1 MENETEKK
9 PYPKIKNA
17 IFLCLLFL
25 VIQFVTGLIIGFLF
39 AILRISNESFAYGI
53 SIILLDILSF
63 GVVILIGYKKSK
75 QKFNEVFKFN
85 KVSLDYWLAIIVF
98 MIGFVI
104 VSSEIDNII
113 NYFLPM
119 PGLLQNMFETV
130 MVKQMFAVSIILVGI
145 IPAFAEEM
153 FFRGVI
159 LNGFTRNYSNIK
171 SILISALFFGIIH
184 LNPWQAVTAFI
195 IGIVLAWV
203 YINTK
208 SIILCIYIHF
218 FNNTASVVTL
228 KFRDVFPIKG
238 FNSAYSEKLFQP
250 LWFDL
255 TGIAITGLGIL
266 LLIRAF
272 EKDRQQANVIQNK
285 T

>member
-9 PYPKIKNA
+9 PYPRIKNA
-17 IFLCLLFL
+17 VFLCLLFL
-25 VIQFVTGLIIGFLF
+25 VIQFVTGLIAGFIF
-39 AILRISNESFAYGI
+39 NIFGISNESFTYGI
-53 SIILLDILSF
+53 SIIVLNLLSF

-85 KVSLDYWLAIIVF
+85 EVSLDYWLAIIVF

-104 VSSEIDNII
+104 VLSEIDNII

-119 PGLLQNMFETV
+119 PEFLLDMFETV

-159 LNGFTRNYSNIK
+159 LNGFTRNYSNTT
-171 SILISALFFGIIH
+171 SILISALFFGLIH
-184 LNPWQAVTAFI
+184 LNPWQAISAFI
-195 IGIVLAWV
+195 IGVILAWL

-208 SIILCIYIHF
+208 SIILCIYIHL
-218 FNNTASVVTL
+218 FNNTASVITL

-238 FNSAYSEKLFQP
+238 FNTMFTEKTFQP
-250 LWFDL
+250 MWFDL
-255 TGIAITGLGIL
+255 AGIAITGLGIL

-272 EKDRQQANVIQNK
+272 EKDRQQANVIES
-285 T
+285 